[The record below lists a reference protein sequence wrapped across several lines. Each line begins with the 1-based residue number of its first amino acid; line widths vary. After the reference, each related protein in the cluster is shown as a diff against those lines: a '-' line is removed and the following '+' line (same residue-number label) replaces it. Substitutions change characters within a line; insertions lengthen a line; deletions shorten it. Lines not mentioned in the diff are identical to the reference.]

1 MPDPKNNTPFT
12 SEGINEEWFSY
23 ATNHSEQ
30 VPEILI
36 ELEKETHQ
44 KVLQPRM
51 MSGRLQGRFLSLLS
65 HLIAPKTI
73 VEIGTYTG
81 YATLSLAEGLA
92 EDGIIHTID
101 HNEELV
107 SIQKRYFKK
116 SLFTSKIKRHLGKAL
131 VLLPQIEGP
140 YDLVFIDADKE
151 NYDAYFEE
159 ILPKMRQGGLI
170 ISDNVI
176 WSGKVLRNADPN
188 DQATTALKKY
198 NVKLRS
204 DHRVQTTLIPLRDGL
219 TLSRVL

>member
-92 EDGIIHTID
+92 EKGIIHTID
-101 HNEELV
+101 YNEELV

-198 NVKLRS
+198 NDKLRS

>member
-1 MPDPKNNTPFT
+1 MLDQKNKTPFP
-12 SEGINEEWFSY
+12 SEGIDEDWFSY
-23 ATNHSEQ
+23 ATSHSEQ

-65 HLIAPKTI
+65 HLIAPKTV

-81 YATLSLAEGLA
+81 YATISLAEGLTSN
-92 EDGIIHTID
+92 GTIHTID

-107 SIQKRYFKK
+107 SIQKRYFNK
-116 SLFTSKIKRHLGKAL
+116 SPFTSNIKSHLGKAMD
-131 VLLPQIEGP
+131 VLPQIKGP

-159 ILPKMRQGGLI
+159 VLPKMRKGGLI

-176 WSGKVLRNADPN
+176 WNGKVLRNADPN
-188 DQATTALKKY
+188 DRATAALKKY
-198 NVKLRS
+198 NDKLKS

>member
-116 SLFTSKIKRHLGKAL
+116 SLFTSNIKRHLGKAL
-131 VLLPQIEGP
+131 ELLPQIKGP

-159 ILPKMRQGGLI
+159 VLPKMRQGGLI

-198 NVKLRS
+198 NDKLRS

>member
-1 MPDPKNNTPFT
+1 MPDPKNNIPFP

-44 KVLQPRM
+44 KVLQPRL

-92 EDGIIHTID
+92 EEGIIHTID

-107 SIQKRYFKK
+107 SIQ
-116 SLFTSKIKRHLGKAL
+116 
-131 VLLPQIEGP
+131 
-140 YDLVFIDADKE
+140 
-151 NYDAYFEE
+151 
-159 ILPKMRQGGLI
+159 
-170 ISDNVI
+170 
-176 WSGKVLRNADPN
+176 NAI
-188 DQATTALKKY
+188 LKKVHLLQ
-198 NVKLRS
+198 NKV
-204 DHRVQTTLIPLRDGL
+204 I
-219 TLSRVL
+219 

>member
-44 KVLQPRM
+44 KVLKPRM

-116 SLFTSKIKRHLGKAL
+116 SLFTAKIKRHLGKAL
-131 VLLPQIEGP
+131 ELLPQIKGP

-159 ILPKMRQGGLI
+159 VLPKMRQGGLI

-176 WSGKVLRNADPN
+176 WSGKVLRNADAC

-198 NVKLRS
+198 NNKLRS

>member
-198 NVKLRS
+198 NDKLRS

>member
-92 EDGIIHTID
+92 EGGIIHTID

-116 SLFTSKIKRHLGKAL
+116 SPFTSKIKRQYNHSRLHC
-131 VLLPQIEGP
+131 
-140 YDLVFIDADKE
+140 
-151 NYDAYFEE
+151 
-159 ILPKMRQGGLI
+159 
-170 ISDNVI
+170 
-176 WSGKVLRNADPN
+176 
-188 DQATTALKKY
+188 TA
-198 NVKLRS
+198 V
-204 DHRVQTTLIPLRDGL
+204 
-219 TLSRVL
+219 

>member
-1 MPDPKNNTPFT
+1 MPDPKNNTPFP

-92 EDGIIHTID
+92 EEGIIHTID

-116 SLFTSKIKRHLGKAL
+116 SPFTSKIKGHLGKAL
-131 VLLPQIEGP
+131 ELLPQIEGP

-159 ILPKMRQGGLI
+159 VLPKMRQGGLI

-176 WSGKVLRNADPN
+176 WSGKVLRNADPS

-198 NVKLRS
+198 NDKLRS
-204 DHRVQTTLIPLRDGL
+204 DHRIQTTLIPLRDGL

>member
-44 KVLQPRM
+44 KVLKPRM

-116 SLFTSKIKRHLGKAL
+116 SLFTAKIKRHLGKAL
-131 VLLPQIEGP
+131 ELLPQIKGP

-176 WSGKVLRNADPN
+176 WSGKVLRNADAS

-198 NVKLRS
+198 NNKLRS

>member
-81 YATLSLAEGLA
+81 YATPSLAEGLA
-92 EDGIIHTID
+92 ENGIIHTID

-198 NVKLRS
+198 NDKLRS

>member
-1 MPDPKNNTPFT
+1 
-12 SEGINEEWFSY
+12 
-23 ATNHSEQ
+23 
-30 VPEILI
+30 
-36 ELEKETHQ
+36 
-44 KVLQPRM
+44 M

-116 SLFTSKIKRHLGKAL
+116 SLFTAKIKRHLGKAL
-131 VLLPQIEGP
+131 ELLPQIKGP

-159 ILPKMRQGGLI
+159 VLPKMRQGGLI

-176 WSGKVLRNADPN
+176 WSGKVLRNADAS

-198 NVKLRS
+198 NNKLRS

>member
-92 EDGIIHTID
+92 ENGIIHTID

-198 NVKLRS
+198 NDKLRS